1 MSETDMWEPD
11 SGDLSD
17 SHGYFIPMV
26 DMMAGVVFILV
37 VLLASVNLVS
47 RDDFTEA
54 AEASA
59 EIQRIQAELDAARQI
74 EQRVLE
80 PRRIADAAL
89 NTLLERLARHLS
101 DAGIA
106 AIADPAT
113 GRLDIADD
121 ASRAADAEVPDTDA
135 DARLAAALSTALSTE
150 LPCLAP
156 GGSTSATT
164 DCAAYGGA
172 RLDRSLVVVRSGP
185 EAGPEA
191 ENRASARALSLLS
204 QAVAR
209 SPALLGLRAIDGEAL
224 LGYRG
229 AGAGAT
235 GAGGEPT
242 LSLTFQFDR
251 PPLP

>member
-80 PRRIADAAL
+80 PRRTADAAL
-89 NTLLERLARHLS
+89 ATLLERLARHLS

-135 DARLAAALSTALSTE
+135 DAHLAAALSAALSAE

-156 GGSTSATT
+156 GGSAAATT

-172 RLDRSLVVVRSGP
+172 RLDRGLVVARSGP

-209 SPALLGLRAIDGEAL
+209 SPALLGLRAVDGEAL

-229 AGAGAT
+229 AGATSAD
-235 GAGGEPT
+235 EPT